1 MEGNNGNSGLAIN
14 NEVIARMVSV
24 AALEVEGVAGM
35 ANRPA
40 SIKNIIS
47 LDKGSK
53 SVRVKNV
60 GGTIS
65 LDVYISVKEN
75 ARLKDV
81 AEAVQRSVKE
91 KVQNM
96 IGSAVTNVNVYVSDI
111 EFAKPEE
118 DQE

>member
-1 MEGNNGNSGLAIN
+1 MNGNNGSYGLAIN

-35 ANRPA
+35 AARPA

-47 LDKGSK
+47 LDKGTK
-53 SVRVKNV
+53 SVRVNNA

-65 LDVYISVKEN
+65 LDVYISVKDSVK
-75 ARLKDV
+75 LKDV
-81 AEAVQRSVKE
+81 AEAVQRNVKE

-111 EFAKPEE
+111 QFTESEE
-118 DQE
+118 Q